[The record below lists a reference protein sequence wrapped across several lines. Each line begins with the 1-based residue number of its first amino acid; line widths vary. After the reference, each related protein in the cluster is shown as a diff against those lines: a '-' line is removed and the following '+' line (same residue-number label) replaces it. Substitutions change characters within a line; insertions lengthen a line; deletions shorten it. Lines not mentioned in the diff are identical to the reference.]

1 MQLLRIQD
9 AILLLNSQTVHP
21 TRTTNKKETRKQ
33 TWEAAQK
40 SEIRDVSNFRWSFFF
55 IPFETVRRRLE
66 RPNKIIF
73 SFQNNDLSS
82 LIWQKINVIEL
93 NTCYATWK
101 FVCRSSFCI
110 CYLKPKK
117 MRIFQL
123 QGFYAEKIFLSLRF
137 FLAIVDFFNSGD
149 IHHGNSGFPKICG
162 LLFRG

>member
-82 LIWQKINVIEL
+82 LIWRKINVNYSIIEL
-93 NTCYATWK
+93 NTCYTT
-101 FVCRSSFCI
+101 
-110 CYLKPKK
+110 
-117 MRIFQL
+117 
-123 QGFYAEKIFLSLRF
+123 
-137 FLAIVDFFNSGD
+137 
-149 IHHGNSGFPKICG
+149 
-162 LLFRG
+162 

>member
-21 TRTTNKKETRKQ
+21 SRTTNKKETRKQ

-93 NTCYATWK
+93 NTCYTT
-101 FVCRSSFCI
+101 
-110 CYLKPKK
+110 
-117 MRIFQL
+117 
-123 QGFYAEKIFLSLRF
+123 
-137 FLAIVDFFNSGD
+137 
-149 IHHGNSGFPKICG
+149 
-162 LLFRG
+162 

>member
-1 MQLLRIQD
+1 MVGWTHMQLLRIQD

-82 LIWQKINVIEL
+82 LIWQKKCNRAKYML
-93 NTCYATWK
+93 YN
-101 FVCRSSFCI
+101 
-110 CYLKPKK
+110 LKIRLSPT
-117 MRIFQL
+117 F
-123 QGFYAEKIFLSLRF
+123 EKYWNLTPFSRF
-137 FLAIVDFFNSGD
+137 STSGD
-149 IHHGNSGFPKICG
+149 LEWPLN
-162 LLFRG
+162 